1 MNIYEVLEQAIISND
16 ILVKEALTT
25 QCLVYCN
32 QNEVS
37 IEEDFVP
44 KMFTQPSYT
53 DKCIIVAPK
62 DLRTR
67 KDFDTLE
74 GLATL
79 VHSIAHIEYSA
90 IDLALDAVYR
100 YPEMSI
106 AYKIDWLEVA
116 SDEIRH
122 FQMLDALLIELGF
135 SYGDFPVHCGLFDAA
150 NNTAHNI
157 LDRMAIVPRYFE
169 ASGLDVSPQIIK
181 KLDNK
186 RKNAQV
192 KKLIDTLHIIYDEE
206 IDHVLKGD
214 KWFKNLCKKEGH
226 KEGTEEEVYFEILER
241 YHLLSK
247 HRPHVNV
254 EARKEAGFSCSE
266 IKKLG
271 AKECT

>member
-1 MNIYEVLEQAIISND
+1 MDIYKMLEQAILSDD
-16 ILVKEALTT
+16 ILVKEALTA
-25 QCLVYCN
+25 QCLEYCS

-37 IEEDFVP
+37 VEGDFVP
-44 KMFTQPSYT
+44 VLFDRPSYASFCT
-53 DKCIIVAPK
+53 IVLPR

-67 KDFDTLE
+67 KDFDTEE

-79 VHSIAHIEYSA
+79 VHSIAHIEFSA

-100 YPEMSI
+100 YPHMPLS
-106 AYKIDWLEVA
+106 YKIDWLEVA
-116 SDEIRH
+116 DDEIRH
-122 FQMLDALLIELGF
+122 FKMLDSLLVELDF
-135 SYGDFPVHCGLFDAA
+135 KHGDFPVHAGLFDAA

-186 RKNAQV
+186 RKIPRIQ
-192 KKLIDTLHIIYDEE
+192 KLIEMLDLIQEEE

-214 KWFKNLCKKEGH
+214 KWFKYLCDAEG
-226 KEGTEEEVYFEILER
+226 KDTSVYFDILEA
-241 YHLLSK
+241 YGLLGK
-247 HRPHVNV
+247 HRPHINV
-254 EARKEAGFSCSE
+254 KARKEAGFSCVE

-271 AKECT
+271 AKECS

>member
-1 MNIYEVLEQAIISND
+1 MISDD
-16 ILVKEALTT
+16 ILLKEELTS
-25 QCLVYCN
+25 QCLAYCS

-37 IEEDFVP
+37 AEKHFVP
-44 KMFTQPSYT
+44 VIFSQPSYANT
-53 DKCIIVAPK
+53 CTIVAPK
-62 DLRTR
+62 ELRTR
-67 KDFDTLE
+67 KDFDTPE

-79 VHSIAHIEYSA
+79 VHSIAHIEFSA

-100 YPEMSI
+100 YPHMPE
-106 AYKIDWLEVA
+106 AYKVDWLEVA

-122 FQMLDALLIELGF
+122 FKMLNTLLGELGF
-135 SYGDFPVHCGLFDAA
+135 SYGDFPVHSGLFDAG
-150 NNTAHNI
+150 NNTAGNI

-186 RKNAQV
+186 RKIPAIS
-192 KKLIDTLHIIYDEE
+192 KLIDTLNIIYEEE

-214 KWFKNLCKKEGH
+214 KWFKYLCKEEGKE
-226 KEGTEEEVYFEILER
+226 ERVYFEILER
-241 YHLLSK
+241 YDLLSK

-254 EARKEAGFSCSE
+254 EARKEAGFSCNE

-271 AKECT
+271 AKECE

>member
-1 MNIYEVLEQAIISND
+1 MNIYTVIETAIISDD
-16 ILVKEALTT
+16 ILIKEKLTA
-25 QCLVYCN
+25 QCLAYCS

-37 IEEDFVP
+37 VEEDFVP
-44 KMFTQPSYT
+44 VIFSQPSYAN
-53 DKCIIVAPK
+53 KCTIVAPK
-62 DLRTR
+62 ELRTR
-67 KDFDTLE
+67 KDFDTSE

-79 VHSIAHIEYSA
+79 VHSIAHIEFSA

-100 YPEMSI
+100 YPHMSRE
-106 AYKIDWLEVA
+106 YKVDWLEVA

-122 FQMLDALLIELGF
+122 FKMLDALLDELGF

-150 NNTAHNI
+150 NNTAANI

-186 RKNAQV
+186 RKIPAIA
-192 KKLIDTLHIIYDEE
+192 KLIETLNIIYEEE

-214 KWFKNLCKKEGH
+214 KWFKTLCEKEG
-226 KEGTEEEVYFEILER
+226 KDVSVYFEILER
-241 YHLLSK
+241 YGLLSK

-254 EARKEAGFSCSE
+254 EARKEAGFSCAE

-271 AKECT
+271 AKVCE